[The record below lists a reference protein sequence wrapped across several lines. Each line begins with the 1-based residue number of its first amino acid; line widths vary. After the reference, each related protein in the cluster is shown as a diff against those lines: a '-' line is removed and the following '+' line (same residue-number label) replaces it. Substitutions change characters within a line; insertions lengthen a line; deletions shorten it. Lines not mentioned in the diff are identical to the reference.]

1 MNFTVY
7 VAIIGLLLVALIVS
21 NSDNNTRNRIDELRI
36 QNLSGQL
43 INYSNALNDLYANG
57 TPADGDATA
66 RLVLPQWLARNPDI
80 RATIQ
85 GGAGFVYMPTSPGL
99 FTQVELETEKSAHFG
114 ISDGSGMNTT
124 AGRVNLPSFIPPGYV
139 VYAR

>member
-1 MNFTVY
+1 MNYTLFM
-7 VAIIGLLLVALIVS
+7 AIFALMIVS
-21 NSDNNTRNRIDELRI
+21 AVTSQSDNNTRNRIDELRI

-57 TPADGDATA
+57 TPADGDATT

-124 AGRVNLPSFIPPGYV
+124 AGRVNLPAFIPPGYV

>member
-1 MNFTVY
+1 M
-7 VAIIGLLLVALIVS
+7 IVS
-21 NSDNNTRNRIDELRI
+21 AVTSQSDNNTRNRIDELRI

-57 TPADGDATA
+57 TPADGDATS
-66 RLVLPQWLARNPDI
+66 RLVLPQWLARSPDI

-124 AGRVNLPSFIPPGYV
+124 AGRVNLPSFIPPNYV